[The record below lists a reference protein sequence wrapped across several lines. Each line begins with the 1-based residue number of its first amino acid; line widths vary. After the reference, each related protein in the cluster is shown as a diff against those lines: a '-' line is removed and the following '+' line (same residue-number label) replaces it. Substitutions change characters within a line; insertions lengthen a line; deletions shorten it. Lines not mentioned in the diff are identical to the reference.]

1 MRDMAR
7 TADGLPADIAEPS
20 VKTSDKVLI
29 ALLVV
34 SFVMPFYFFFGG
46 LRLSIYRIYLLVFA
60 IPILYR
66 WLKGDAG
73 KIRAIDIFV
82 VLASFWVVLSLMVVH
97 GIEKAEFAGITVI
110 ETLIPYLAARVLI
123 RNYAA
128 FRTFIW
134 WHFMVILVLLPF
146 AVFESITN
154 KAVLIDMFRGIFSV
168 YVNANHEPRLGLFRA
183 QASMPHPILFGVFA
197 TPGLALSWYVLG
209 NEGSVIRK
217 FLRPMVAGG
226 NVFTSLSSAAF
237 LGIVL
242 QLFLMAWDRVLISVK
257 SRWIIFGVIFGT
269 LYTVLELSSNRN
281 AFQII
286 ASELSFSS
294 GTAYNRILIFNNA
307 VDDIAR
313 NPVFGIGLND
323 WTRPDWMKPSIDNF
337 WLVHTIRHGLPMLA
351 FMVLAILLVFIQ
363 LIMKPLTGKHADART
378 GYLIVLASLVL
389 CASTVH
395 LWDATY
401 CLLMFLLGAAVW
413 MLDYDPSAEEKTD
426 IGTKASDD
434 TRGQLRYTRFGKRSV
449 GQDSAYARFNRS

>member
-1 MRDMAR
+1 M
-7 TADGLPADIAEPS
+7 
-20 VKTSDKVLI
+20 KTSDKVLI
-29 ALLVV
+29 AMLVV
-34 SFVMPFYFFFGG
+34 SFVMPFYFYLGG

-60 IPILYR
+60 IPILIR
-66 WLKGDAG
+66 WAKGDAG
-73 KIRAIDIFV
+73 KFRAVDSFV
-82 VLASFWVVLSLMVVH
+82 ILASFWVVLSLMVVH
-97 GIEKAEFAGITVI
+97 GPEKAEFAGITVI

-123 RNYAA
+123 RSYEA
-128 FRTFIW
+128 FKHFIK
-134 WHFMVILVLLPF
+134 WHFMVIFFLLPF
-146 AVFESITN
+146 AVYESLTN
-154 KAVLIDMFRGIFSV
+154 KAILIDMFRGVLSV
-168 YVNANHEPRLGLFRA
+168 YVDANHEPRLGLHRA

-197 TPGLALSWYVLG
+197 TPALALTWYVLG
-209 NEGSVIRK
+209 HEGSRFK
-217 FLRPMVAGG
+217 MFLRPMIAGA

-313 NPVFGIGLND
+313 NPIFGIGLND
-323 WTRPDWMKPSIDNF
+323 WTRPEWMKPSIDNF

-351 FMVLAILLVFIQ
+351 FMSLAILVLAFQ
-363 LIMKPLTGKHADART
+363 LIMKPLKGVYSDARM
-378 GYLIVLASLVL
+378 GYLIVLSSLIL

-413 MLDYDPSAEEKTD
+413 MLDHDPSHEEGSKMQM
-426 IGTKASDD
+426 DD
-434 TRGQLRYTRFGKRSV
+434 TEQNRRTLRYSRFGK
-449 GQDSAYARFNRS
+449 QNTASAGTYARFNQS